1 MTDIQPR
8 FFETEN
14 KLIAHLEWEAIRILC
29 FEGSHMNIADAFP
42 KFEQRQFYWTQK
54 YYDNA
59 TDEHHSI
66 KRKITKTEYQSLDE
80 FYADLKP
87 ILKPKPRGKMLK
99 DKKKR
104 TSQKEFQR
112 DAKGEAFIDNDRLL
126 SAAAKAAF
134 DLVEASAD
142 EATVAATANQLAS
155 EYDDGIPLS
164 DDQMS
169 VLCDYIKQ
177 RIDKHQKLDRIEAA
191 LIDDPDKNLY
201 YMWGQIKR
209 RCLKGD
215 TIAWPQSIAA
225 KHCHC
230 SKSNVAEIMEKLVK
244 AGAVKRLEKGK
255 QGSNS
260 HQAAIYR
267 REV

>member
-8 FFETEN
+8 FFDTEN

-29 FEGSHMNIADAFP
+29 FDGSRTNIADAYP

-54 YYDNA
+54 YYDHA

-66 KRKITKTEYQSLDE
+66 KRKITNNEYRSLDE
-80 FYADLKP
+80 FYAALKP

-134 DLVEASAD
+134 DLAEARAD
-142 EATVAATANQLAS
+142 EAAVALKAAELSRQFDNGT
-155 EYDDGIPLS
+155 PLTEI
-164 DDQMS
+164 QMS
-169 VLCDYIKQ
+169 VLRDYIQQ

-191 LIDDPDKNLY
+191 LIDDPDKNVY

-209 RCLKGD
+209 RCLKD
-215 TIAWPQSIAA
+215 NTITWPHSTAA
-225 KHCHC
+225 KYGRC
-230 SKSNVAEIMEKLVK
+230 SRTQVPKIMNKLMK
-244 AGAVKRLEKGK
+244 LGAITRVQEGKRGA
-255 QGSNS
+255 NS
-260 HQAAIYR
+260 GRAAIYR
-267 REV
+267 REI